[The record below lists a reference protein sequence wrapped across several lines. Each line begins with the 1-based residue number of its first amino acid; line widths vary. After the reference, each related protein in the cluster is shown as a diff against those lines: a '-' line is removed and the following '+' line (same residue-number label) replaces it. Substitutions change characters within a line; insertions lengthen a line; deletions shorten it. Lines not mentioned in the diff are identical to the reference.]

1 MLTTVMRWIASLVV
15 VCLVAATGVRPI
27 RGGVERRDPHAASI
41 LDAQPHGL
49 AASATNRRANP
60 GVPDARLQAF
70 VVTAAIAFVP
80 PAGVALLAPGSE
92 PSRPVIA
99 PRLSRSSR
107 GPPVG

>member
-1 MLTTVMRWIASLVV
+1 MRWIASLIV

-27 RGGVERRDPHAASI
+27 RAAGERRDPHAAAL

-49 AASATNRRANP
+49 TASATSRRANP

-70 VVTAAIAFVP
+70 VVATAIAFVP
-80 PAGVALLAPGSE
+80 PARVALLAPSSE
-92 PSRPVIA
+92 PSRPVLA

>member
-1 MLTTVMRWIASLVV
+1 MLSTLMRWIASLVV
-15 VCLVAATGVRPI
+15 VCLMAATGVRPI
-27 RGGVERRDPHAASI
+27 RGGSERRDPHAAAL

-49 AASATNRRANP
+49 AASATTRRAHP

-70 VVTAAIAFVP
+70 VVATAFTFVP
-80 PAGVALLAPGSE
+80 PARVALLAPGSE
-92 PSRPVIA
+92 PSRPVLT